1 MRPKPCVKRGGV
13 DDADAVVVAALGC
26 RVLAVVEGWKVT
38 WAEAWERMDPL
49 EVVARRQ
56 ARDQRKAD
64 SSKEG
69 RQVLAR
75 EGLEALFGE
84 GMTDDQSQKL
94 EQYLEIWFEY
104 ERAYR
109 PHLGAPRVSTYYRGA
124 QSTEVHSDRDES
136 EHRYEKMVAEAV
148 SACMDELPWQQRS
161 AITIHCE
168 ARKSGASVIRNPR
181 MTIEEHH
188 QQYQAGKLA
197 IFGMPRMR
205 ELMR

>member
-1 MRPKPCVKRGGV
+1 MERWRFGDPAKVYEHIEAQER
-13 DDADAVVVAALGC
+13 
-26 RVLAVVEGWKVT
+26 RRLA
-38 WAEAWERMDPL
+38 R
-49 EVVARRQ
+49 
-56 ARDQRKAD
+56 
-64 SSKEG
+64 SKEG
-69 RQVLAR
+69 RQERAKQ
-75 EGLEALFGE
+75 GLEALFE
-84 GMTDDQSQKL
+84 GAMTEDQSVKL
-94 EQYLEIWFEY
+94 EQYLEIWFDY

-124 QSTEVHSDRDES
+124 QSTEVHSDRDEA
-136 EHRYEKMVAEAV
+136 EHRYEKMIAETV

-168 ARKSGASVIRNPR
+168 AKQSGASVIRNPR

-188 QQYQAGKLA
+188 REYQAGKLA